1 MSSYDRVA
9 KYAHISYKKRVK
21 ILDMVLKDGFTIKKT
36 SKLLKIK
43 PSTAK
48 TFLKTFPLPG

>member
-43 PSTAK
+43 PSTARMI
-48 TFLKTFPLPG
+48 LKKFKD